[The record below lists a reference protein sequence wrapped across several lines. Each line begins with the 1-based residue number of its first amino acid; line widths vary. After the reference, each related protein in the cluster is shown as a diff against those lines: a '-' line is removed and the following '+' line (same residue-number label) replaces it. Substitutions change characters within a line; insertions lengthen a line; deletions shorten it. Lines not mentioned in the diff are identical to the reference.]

1 MRDLKLKADEIKEL
15 DRLVKVLKQENESA
29 SNLKKLRNSIH
40 QQRKDEMEAELARLE
55 RENEALKEEVSSLK
69 QAKEALFEEVEALW
83 NDKKPTGVKGSAAR
97 VIKLEN

>member
-40 QQRKDEMEAELARLE
+40 QQRKDEMEAELARL
-55 RENEALKEEVSSLK
+55 
-69 QAKEALFEEVEALW
+69 
-83 NDKKPTGVKGSAAR
+83 
-97 VIKLEN
+97 